1 MALVGEAARR
11 GDLGER
17 VVSPE
22 QPTREIDA
30 TLDDVR
36 VRRRAEATTELVQEM
51 VLARADDRG
60 ELRERWLV
68 RGNPPASTPPVDISC
83 PANTRRLS

>member
-1 MALVGEAARR
+1 VALVGEAARR

-17 VVSPE
+17 EVVSPE

-30 TLDDVR
+30 TLADVR
-36 VRRRAEATTELVQEM
+36 VRRRAEATTELVQM
-51 VLARADDRG
+51 VLARADDGG